1 MIKRN
6 FLKNKDW
13 NPSLIIIPILLSFL
27 ISLYV
32 LIDVDRSTTTLGY
45 LYQSASIKLENIY
58 ELGAFADVIFLF
70 ILCILPI
77 GSKKIL
83 LSERPIFNNFSWGAM
98 MFVAGMGASILWA
111 SPVEWAQTMNSEP
124 FGLDL
129 SSPKI
134 IEYSQAY
141 PLFHWGF
148 VGWALYALPG
158 VAFTLAILKNPQV
171 QFSFGGILVS
181 GNSFFKKIIKN
192 IFDIV
197 FILAI
202 LAGAGVGMG
211 VSFPVIAEMT
221 SYLIGIENSFSF
233 QIIVLLI
240 CLSIFGTSVYKG
252 LEGGIKRLSNLNV
265 ILVLILLL
273 IVIVLGPTKYILTN
287 TIESTGFMLEKYLQM
302 SFYSESSFAQ
312 SWTVFYWAWWMALA
326 PFVGTFILQISN
338 GKTIRQMILGTIF
351 IGSFATFIHF
361 YVLGGLTLNLYERGI
376 MDIPEMVKTIPS
388 GRIALE
394 ALLTLPGGYF
404 LIILYAFIATI
415 FLCTTYDSCSYV
427 LASTA
432 MKHAS
437 KRPTKILRIIFAF
450 LLIVQPIL
458 IMSLEGIDSI
468 KYILVLSSVPLI
480 VIYIL
485 MIIYISKNVFKN

>member
-1 MIKRN
+1 MIRKN
-6 FLKNKDW
+6 LLNKDW
-13 NPSLIIIPILLSFL
+13 NPTLIIIPILLSFL

-32 LIDVDRSTTTLGY
+32 LIDVDKSKETLGY
-45 LYQSASIKLENIY
+45 LYSAASIKLENIY
-58 ELGAFADVIFLF
+58 ELGAFGVIVFLLL
-70 ILCILPI
+70 LCVLPI

-83 LSERPIFNNFSWGAM
+83 LNERPIFSNLSWGAM
-98 MFVAGMGASILWA
+98 MFVSGMGASILWA
-111 SPVEWAQTMNSEP
+111 APVEWASTINSKP
-124 FGLDL
+124 FGLD
-129 SSPKI
+129 SSSIGI

-158 VAFTLAILKNPQV
+158 VAFTIAVLKNPRV
-171 QFSFGGILVS
+171 QLSFGGILVK
-181 GNSFFKKIIKN
+181 GNNLLSQVIRN

-221 SYLIGIENSFSF
+221 SYLIGIDNSFLF
-233 QIIVLLI
+233 QVIILFI
-240 CLSIFGTSVYKG
+240 CLGIFGTSVYKG
-252 LEGGIKRLSNLNV
+252 LEGGIKRLSNINV
-265 ILVLILLL
+265 TLVFILLS
-273 IVIVLGPTKYILTN
+273 IVLLVGPTQFIIDN
-287 TIESTGFMLEKYLQM
+287 SIESTSFMLEKYIQM
-302 SFYSESSFAQ
+302 SFFSESSFAQ

-338 GKTIRQMILGTIF
+338 GKTIRQMILGTVF

-361 YVLGGLTLNLYERGI
+361 YVLGGLTLNLYDRGI

-394 ALLTLPGGYF
+394 SLLTLPAGYF

-437 KRPTKILRIIFAF
+437 KRPSKSLRLIFAI
-450 LLIVQPIL
+450 LLIIQPIL

-468 KYILVLSSVPLI
+468 KYILVLSSIPLI
-480 VIYIL
+480 AIYVL
-485 MIIYISKNVFKN
+485 MILYISQNVFKN

>member
-1 MIKRN
+1 MIRKN
-6 FLKNKDW
+6 LLNKDW

-32 LIDVDRSTTTLGY
+32 LIDVDKSTETLGY
-45 LYQSASIKLENIY
+45 LYSAASIKLENIY
-58 ELGAFADVIFLF
+58 ELGAFGVIVFLF
-70 ILCILPI
+70 MLCIFPI

-83 LSERPIFNNFSWGAM
+83 LNERPVFGNLSWGAM

-111 SPVEWAQTMNSEP
+111 APVEWASTINSNP
-124 FGLDL
+124 FGLDI
-129 SSPKI
+129 SSEGI

-158 VAFTLAILKNPQV
+158 VAFTVAVLKNPQV
-171 QFSFGGILVS
+171 QLSFGGILVTGS
-181 GNSFFKKIIKN
+181 SISSRVIRN

-221 SYLIGIENSFSF
+221 SYLIGINNSFLF
-233 QIIVLLI
+233 QVIILFI
-240 CLSIFGTSVYKG
+240 CLGIFGTSVYKG
-252 LEGGIKRLSNLNV
+252 LEGGIKRLSNINVVLVLVMLTV
-265 ILVLILLL
+265 ILLI
-273 IVIVLGPTKYILTN
+273 GPTQFIIDN
-287 TIESTGFMLEKYLQM
+287 SIESTGFMIKKYIQL
-302 SFYSESSFAQ
+302 SFFSESSFAQ

-338 GKTIRQMILGTIF
+338 GKTIRQMILGTVF

-376 MDIPEMVKTIPS
+376 MDIPEMVKTVPS

-394 ALLTLPGGYF
+394 SLLTLPYGYI

-432 MKHAS
+432 MRQAS
-437 KRPTKILRIIFAF
+437 KRPSKSLRLVFAF
-450 LLIVQPIL
+450 LLIIQPIL

-480 VIYIL
+480 AIYIL
-485 MIIYISKNVFKN
+485 MIFYISRNVFKK

>member
-1 MIKRN
+1 MIRKN
-6 FLKNKDW
+6 LLNKDW

-32 LIDVDRSTTTLGY
+32 LIDVDKSTETLGY
-45 LYQSASIKLENIY
+45 LYSAASIKLENIY
-58 ELGAFADVIFLF
+58 ELGAFGVIVFLF
-70 ILCILPI
+70 MLCIFPI

-83 LSERPIFNNFSWGAM
+83 LNERPVFGNLSWGAM

-111 SPVEWAQTMNSEP
+111 APVEWASTINSNP
-124 FGLDL
+124 FGLDI
-129 SSPKI
+129 SSEGI

-158 VAFTLAILKNPQV
+158 VAFTVAVLKNPQV
-171 QFSFGGILVS
+171 QLSFGGILVT
-181 GNSFFKKIIKN
+181 GNSISSRVIRN

-221 SYLIGIENSFSF
+221 SYLLGINNSFLF
-233 QIIVLLI
+233 QVIILFI
-240 CLSIFGTSVYKG
+240 CLGIFGTSVYKG
-252 LEGGIKRLSNLNV
+252 LEGGIKRLSNINVVLVLVMLMV
-265 ILVLILLL
+265 ILLI
-273 IVIVLGPTKYILTN
+273 GPTQFIIDN
-287 TIESTGFMLEKYLQM
+287 SIESTGFMIKKYIQM
-302 SFYSESSFAQ
+302 SFFSESSFAQ

-338 GKTIRQMILGTIF
+338 GKTIRQMILGTVF

-376 MDIPEMVKTIPS
+376 MDIPEMVKSVPS

-394 ALLTLPGGYF
+394 SLLTLPYGYI

-432 MKHAS
+432 MRQAS
-437 KRPTKILRIIFAF
+437 KRPSKSLRLIFAF
-450 LLIVQPIL
+450 LLIIQPVL

-480 VIYIL
+480 AIYIL
-485 MIIYISKNVFKN
+485 MIFYISRNVFKK

>member
-1 MIKRN
+1 MIRKN
-6 FLKNKDW
+6 LLNKDW

-32 LIDVDRSTTTLGY
+32 LIDVDKSTETLGY
-45 LYQSASIKLENIY
+45 LYSAASIKLENIY
-58 ELGAFADVIFLF
+58 ELGAFGVIVFLF
-70 ILCILPI
+70 MLCIFPI

-83 LSERPIFNNFSWGAM
+83 LNERPVFGNLSWGAM

-111 SPVEWAQTMNSEP
+111 APVEWASTINSNP
-124 FGLDL
+124 FGLDI
-129 SSPKI
+129 SSEGI

-158 VAFTLAILKNPQV
+158 VAFTVAVLKNPQV
-171 QFSFGGILVS
+171 QLSFGGILVT
-181 GNSFFKKIIKN
+181 GNSISSRVIRN

-221 SYLIGIENSFSF
+221 SYLIGINNSFLF
-233 QIIVLLI
+233 QVIILFI
-240 CLSIFGTSVYKG
+240 CLGIFGTSVYKG
-252 LEGGIKRLSNLNV
+252 LEGGIKRLSNINV
-265 ILVLILLL
+265 VLVLVMLTIILL
-273 IVIVLGPTKYILTN
+273 IGPTQFIIDN
-287 TIESTGFMLEKYLQM
+287 SIESTGFMIKKYIQM
-302 SFYSESSFAQ
+302 SFFSESSFAQ

-338 GKTIRQMILGTIF
+338 GKTIRQMILGTVF

-376 MDIPEMVKTIPS
+376 MDIPEMVKTVPS

-394 ALLTLPGGYF
+394 SLLTLPYGYI

-432 MKHAS
+432 MRHAS
-437 KRPTKILRIIFAF
+437 KRPSKSLRLIFAF
-450 LLIVQPIL
+450 LLIIQPIL

-480 VIYIL
+480 AIYIL
-485 MIIYISKNVFKN
+485 MIFYISRNVFKK

>member
-1 MIKRN
+1 MIRKN
-6 FLKNKDW
+6 LLNKDW

-32 LIDVDRSTTTLGY
+32 LVDVDKSTETLGY
-45 LYQSASIKLENIY
+45 LYSSASIKLENIY
-58 ELGAFADVIFLF
+58 ELGAFGVIVFLF
-70 ILCILPI
+70 MLCILPI

-83 LSERPIFNNFSWGAM
+83 LNERPVFGNLSWGAM

-111 SPVEWAQTMNSEP
+111 APVEWASTINSKP
-124 FGLDL
+124 FGLDI
-129 SSPKI
+129 SSVGI
-134 IEYSQAY
+134 IEYGQAY

-158 VAFTLAILKNPQV
+158 VAFTIAVLKNPQV
-171 QFSFGGILVS
+171 QLSFGGILVT
-181 GNSFFKKIIKN
+181 GNSISSRAIRN

-221 SYLIGIENSFSF
+221 SYLIGIDNSFLF
-233 QIIVLLI
+233 QVIILFI
-240 CLSIFGTSVYKG
+240 CLGIFGTSVYKG
-252 LEGGIKRLSNLNV
+252 LEGGIKRLSNINV
-265 ILVLILLL
+265 VLVLIML
-273 IVIVLGPTKYILTN
+273 IVILLIGPTQFIIDN
-287 TIESTGFMLEKYLQM
+287 SIESTGFMIKKYIQM
-302 SFYSESSFAQ
+302 SFFSESSFAQ

-338 GKTIRQMILGTIF
+338 GKTIRQMILGTVL

-376 MDIPEMVKTIPS
+376 MDIPEMVKTVPS

-394 ALLTLPGGYF
+394 SLLTLPFGYI

-432 MKHAS
+432 MRQAS
-437 KRPTKILRIIFAF
+437 KRPSKSLRLVFAI
-450 LLIVQPIL
+450 LLIIQPIL

-480 VIYIL
+480 AIYIL
-485 MIIYISKNVFKN
+485 MIFYISRNVFKK

>member
-1 MIKRN
+1 MIRKN
-6 FLKNKDW
+6 LLNKDW

-32 LIDVDRSTTTLGY
+32 LIDVDKSTETLGY
-45 LYQSASIKLENIY
+45 LYSAASIKLENIY
-58 ELGAFADVIFLF
+58 ELGAFGVIVFLF
-70 ILCILPI
+70 MLCIFPI

-83 LSERPIFNNFSWGAM
+83 LNERPVFGNLSWGAM

-111 SPVEWAQTMNSEP
+111 APVEWASTINSNP
-124 FGLDL
+124 FGLDI
-129 SSPKI
+129 SSEGI

-158 VAFTLAILKNPQV
+158 VAFTVAVLKNPQV
-171 QFSFGGILVS
+171 QLSFGGILVT
-181 GNSFFKKIIKN
+181 GNSISSRVIRN

-221 SYLIGIENSFSF
+221 SYLIGINNSFLF
-233 QIIVLLI
+233 QVIILFI
-240 CLSIFGTSVYKG
+240 CLGIFGTSVYKG
-252 LEGGIKRLSNLNV
+252 LEGGIKRLSNINVVLVLVMLMV
-265 ILVLILLL
+265 ILLI
-273 IVIVLGPTKYILTN
+273 GPTQFIIDN
-287 TIESTGFMLEKYLQM
+287 SIESTGFMIKKYIQM
-302 SFYSESSFAQ
+302 SFFSESSFAQ

-338 GKTIRQMILGTIF
+338 GKTIRQMILGTVF

-376 MDIPEMVKTIPS
+376 MDIPEMVKSVPS

-394 ALLTLPGGYF
+394 SLLTLPYGYI

-432 MKHAS
+432 MRQAS
-437 KRPTKILRIIFAF
+437 KRPSKSLRLVFAF
-450 LLIVQPIL
+450 LLIIQPIL

-480 VIYIL
+480 AIYIL
-485 MIIYISKNVFKN
+485 MIFYISRNVFKK

>member
-1 MIKRN
+1 MIRKN
-6 FLKNKDW
+6 LLNKDW

-32 LIDVDRSTTTLGY
+32 LIDVDKSTETLGY
-45 LYQSASIKLENIY
+45 LYSAASIKLENIY
-58 ELGAFADVIFLF
+58 ELGAFGVIVFLF
-70 ILCILPI
+70 MLCIFPI

-83 LSERPIFNNFSWGAM
+83 LNERPVFGNLSWGAM

-111 SPVEWAQTMNSEP
+111 APVEWASTINSNP
-124 FGLDL
+124 FGLDI
-129 SSPKI
+129 SSEGI

-158 VAFTLAILKNPQV
+158 VAFTIAVLKNPQV
-171 QFSFGGILVS
+171 QLSFGGILVT
-181 GNSFFKKIIKN
+181 GNSILSRVIRN
-192 IFDIV
+192 IFDII

-221 SYLIGIENSFSF
+221 SYLIGINNSFLF
-233 QIIVLLI
+233 QVIILFI
-240 CLSIFGTSVYKG
+240 CLGIFGTSVYKG
-252 LEGGIKRLSNLNV
+252 LEGGIKRLSNINVVLVLVMLTV
-265 ILVLILLL
+265 ILLI
-273 IVIVLGPTKYILTN
+273 GPTQFIIDN
-287 TIESTGFMLEKYLQM
+287 SIESTGFMIKKYIQM
-302 SFYSESSFAQ
+302 SFFSESSFAQ

-480 VIYIL
+480 AIYTL
-485 MIIYISKNVFKN
+485 MIIYISKNVLKN

>member
-1 MIKRN
+1 MIRKN
-6 FLKNKDW
+6 LLNKDW

-32 LIDVDRSTTTLGY
+32 LIDVDKSTETLRY
-45 LYQSASIKLENIY
+45 LYSAASIKLENIY
-58 ELGAFADVIFLF
+58 ELGAFGVIVFLF
-70 ILCILPI
+70 MLCIFPI

-83 LSERPIFNNFSWGAM
+83 LNERPVFGNLSWGAM

-111 SPVEWAQTMNSEP
+111 APVEWASTINSNP
-124 FGLDL
+124 FGLDI
-129 SSPKI
+129 SSEGI

-158 VAFTLAILKNPQV
+158 VAFTVAVLKNPQV
-171 QFSFGGILVS
+171 QLSFGGILVT
-181 GNSFFKKIIKN
+181 GNSISSRVIRN

-221 SYLIGIENSFSF
+221 SYLIGINNSFLF
-233 QIIVLLI
+233 QVIILFI
-240 CLSIFGTSVYKG
+240 CLGIFGTSVYKG
-252 LEGGIKRLSNLNV
+252 LEGGIKRLSNINVVLVLVMLTV
-265 ILVLILLL
+265 ILLI
-273 IVIVLGPTKYILTN
+273 GPTQFIIDN
-287 TIESTGFMLEKYLQM
+287 SIESTGFMIKKYIQM
-302 SFYSESSFAQ
+302 SFFSESSFAQ

-338 GKTIRQMILGTIF
+338 GKTIRQMILGTVF

-376 MDIPEMVKTIPS
+376 MDIPEMVKTVPS

-394 ALLTLPGGYF
+394 SLLTLPYGYI

-432 MKHAS
+432 MRQAS
-437 KRPTKILRIIFAF
+437 KRPSKSLRLVFAF
-450 LLIVQPIL
+450 LLIIQPIL

-480 VIYIL
+480 AIYIL
-485 MIIYISKNVFKN
+485 MIFYISRNVFKK

>member
-1 MIKRN
+1 MIRKN
-6 FLKNKDW
+6 LLNKDW

-32 LIDVDRSTTTLGY
+32 LIDVDKSTETLGY
-45 LYQSASIKLENIY
+45 LYSAASIKLENIY
-58 ELGAFADVIFLF
+58 ELGAFGVIVFLF
-70 ILCILPI
+70 MLCIFPI

-83 LSERPIFNNFSWGAM
+83 LNERPVFGNLSWGAM
-98 MFVAGMGASILWA
+98 IFVAGMGASILWA
-111 SPVEWAQTMNSEP
+111 APVEWASTINSNP
-124 FGLDL
+124 FGLDI
-129 SSPKI
+129 SSEGI

-158 VAFTLAILKNPQV
+158 VAFTVAVLKNPQV
-171 QFSFGGILVS
+171 QLSFGSILVT
-181 GNSFFKKIIKN
+181 GNSISSRVIKN

-221 SYLIGIENSFSF
+221 SYLIGINNSFLF
-233 QIIVLLI
+233 QVIILFI
-240 CLSIFGTSVYKG
+240 CLGIFGTSVYKG
-252 LEGGIKRLSNLNV
+252 LEGGIKRLSNINVVLVLVMLMV
-265 ILVLILLL
+265 ILLI
-273 IVIVLGPTKYILTN
+273 GPTQFIIDN
-287 TIESTGFMLEKYLQM
+287 SIESTGFMIKKYIQM
-302 SFYSESSFAQ
+302 SFFSESSFAQ

-338 GKTIRQMILGTIF
+338 GKTIRQMILGTVF

-376 MDIPEMVKTIPS
+376 MDIPEMVKTVPS

-394 ALLTLPGGYF
+394 SLLTLPYGYI

-432 MKHAS
+432 MRQAS
-437 KRPTKILRIIFAF
+437 KRPSKSLRLVFAF
-450 LLIVQPIL
+450 LLIIQPIL

-480 VIYIL
+480 AIYIL
-485 MIIYISKNVFKN
+485 MIFYISRNVFKK

>member
-58 ELGAFADVIFLF
+58 ELGAFAVVIFLF

-148 VGWALYALPG
+148 VGWALY
-158 VAFTLAILKNPQV
+158 
-171 QFSFGGILVS
+171 
-181 GNSFFKKIIKN
+181 
-192 IFDIV
+192 
-197 FILAI
+197 AI

-351 IGSFATFIHF
+351 IGSLATFIHF
-361 YVLGGLTLNLYERGI
+361 YVLGGLTLNLYERGV

-480 VIYIL
+480 AIYTL
-485 MIIYISKNVFKN
+485 MIIYISKNVLKN

>member
-1 MIKRN
+1 MIRKN
-6 FLKNKDW
+6 LLNKDW

-32 LIDVDRSTTTLGY
+32 LIDVDKSTETLGY
-45 LYQSASIKLENIY
+45 LYSAASIKLENIY
-58 ELGAFADVIFLF
+58 ELGAFGVIVFLLL
-70 ILCILPI
+70 LCILPI

-83 LSERPIFNNFSWGAM
+83 LNERPIFGNLSWGAM
-98 MFVAGMGASILWA
+98 MFVSGMGASILWA
-111 SPVEWAQTMNSEP
+111 APVEWASTINSKP
-124 FGLDL
+124 FGLDY
-129 SSPKI
+129 SSLEI

-158 VAFTLAILKNPQV
+158 VAFTIAVLKNPRV
-171 QFSFGGILVS
+171 QLSFGGILVE
-181 GNSFFKKIIKN
+181 GNNFLSQVIRN
-192 IFDIV
+192 LFDIV

-221 SYLIGIENSFSF
+221 SYLIGINNSFLF
-233 QIIVLLI
+233 QVIILFI
-240 CLSIFGTSVYKG
+240 CLGIFGTSVYKG
-252 LEGGIKRLSNLNV
+252 LEGGIKRLSNINVVLVLVMLTV
-265 ILVLILLL
+265 ILLI
-273 IVIVLGPTKYILTN
+273 GPTQFIIDN
-287 TIESTGFMLEKYLQM
+287 SIESTGFMIKKYIQM
-302 SFYSESSFAQ
+302 SFFSESSFAQ

-338 GKTIRQMILGTIF
+338 GKTIRQMILGTVF

-376 MDIPEMVKTIPS
+376 MDIPEMVKTVPS

-394 ALLTLPGGYF
+394 SLLTLPYGYI

-432 MKHAS
+432 MRQAS
-437 KRPTKILRIIFAF
+437 KRPSKSLRLVFAF
-450 LLIVQPIL
+450 LLIIQPIL

-480 VIYIL
+480 AIYIL
-485 MIIYISKNVFKN
+485 MIFYISRNVFKK

>member
-1 MIKRN
+1 MIRKN
-6 FLKNKDW
+6 LLNKDW

-32 LIDVDRSTTTLGY
+32 LIDVDKSTETLGY
-45 LYQSASIKLENIY
+45 LYSAASIKLENIY
-58 ELGAFADVIFLF
+58 ELGAFGVIVFLF
-70 ILCILPI
+70 MLCIFPI

-83 LSERPIFNNFSWGAM
+83 LNERPVFGNLSWGAM

-111 SPVEWAQTMNSEP
+111 APVEWASTINSNP
-124 FGLDL
+124 FGLDI
-129 SSPKI
+129 SSEGI

-158 VAFTLAILKNPQV
+158 VAFTIAVLKNPQV
-171 QFSFGGILVS
+171 QLSFGGILVT
-181 GNSFFKKIIKN
+181 GNSILSRVIKN

-221 SYLIGIENSFSF
+221 SYLIGINNSFLF
-233 QIIVLLI
+233 QVIILFI
-240 CLSIFGTSVYKG
+240 CLGIFGTSVYKG
-252 LEGGIKRLSNLNV
+252 LEGGIKRLSNINVVLVLVMLMV
-265 ILVLILLL
+265 ILLI
-273 IVIVLGPTKYILTN
+273 GPTQFIIDN
-287 TIESTGFMLEKYLQM
+287 SIVSTGFMIKKYIQM
-302 SFYSESSFAQ
+302 SFFSESSFAQ

-338 GKTIRQMILGTIF
+338 GKTIRQMILGTVF

-376 MDIPEMVKTIPS
+376 MDIPEMVKTVPS

-394 ALLTLPGGYF
+394 SLLTLPYGYI

-432 MKHAS
+432 MRQAS
-437 KRPTKILRIIFAF
+437 KRPSKSLRLVFAF
-450 LLIVQPIL
+450 LLIIQPIL
-458 IMSLEGIDSI
+458 IMSFEGIDSI

-480 VIYIL
+480 AIYIL
-485 MIIYISKNVFKN
+485 MIFYISRNVFKK

>member
-1 MIKRN
+1 MIRKN
-6 FLKNKDW
+6 LLNKDW

-32 LIDVDRSTTTLGY
+32 LIDVDKSTETLGY
-45 LYQSASIKLENIY
+45 LYSAASIKLENIY
-58 ELGAFADVIFLF
+58 ELGAFGVIVFLF
-70 ILCILPI
+70 MLCIFPI

-83 LSERPIFNNFSWGAM
+83 LNERPVFGNLSWGAM

-111 SPVEWAQTMNSEP
+111 APVEWASTINSNP
-124 FGLDL
+124 FGLDI
-129 SSPKI
+129 SSEGI

-158 VAFTLAILKNPQV
+158 VAFTVAVLKNPQV
-171 QFSFGGILVS
+171 QLSFGGILVT
-181 GNSFFKKIIKN
+181 GNSISSRVIRN

-221 SYLIGIENSFSF
+221 SYLLGINNSFLF
-233 QIIVLLI
+233 QVIILFI
-240 CLSIFGTSVYKG
+240 CLGIFGTSVYKG
-252 LEGGIKRLSNLNV
+252 LEGGIKRLSNINVVLVLVMLMV
-265 ILVLILLL
+265 ILLI
-273 IVIVLGPTKYILTN
+273 GPTQFIIDN
-287 TIESTGFMLEKYLQM
+287 SIESTGFMIKKYIQM
-302 SFYSESSFAQ
+302 SFFSESSFAQ

-338 GKTIRQMILGTIF
+338 GKTIRQMILGTVF

-376 MDIPEMVKTIPS
+376 MDIPEMVKTVPS

-394 ALLTLPGGYF
+394 SLLTLPYGYI

-432 MKHAS
+432 MRQAS
-437 KRPTKILRIIFAF
+437 KRPSKSLRLIFAF
-450 LLIVQPIL
+450 LLIIQPIL

-480 VIYIL
+480 AIYIL
-485 MIIYISKNVFKN
+485 MIFYISRNVFKK

>member
-1 MIKRN
+1 MIRKN
-6 FLKNKDW
+6 LLNKDW

-32 LIDVDRSTTTLGY
+32 LIDVDKSTETLGY
-45 LYQSASIKLENIY
+45 LYSAASIKLENIY
-58 ELGAFADVIFLF
+58 ELGAFGVIVFLF
-70 ILCILPI
+70 MLCIFPI

-83 LSERPIFNNFSWGAM
+83 LNERPVFGNLSWGAM
-98 MFVAGMGASILWA
+98 IFVAGMGASILWA
-111 SPVEWAQTMNSEP
+111 APVEWASTINSNP
-124 FGLDL
+124 FGLDI
-129 SSPKI
+129 SSEGI

-158 VAFTLAILKNPQV
+158 VAFTVAVLKNPQV
-171 QFSFGGILVS
+171 QLSFGGILVT
-181 GNSFFKKIIKN
+181 GNSISSRVIKN

-221 SYLIGIENSFSF
+221 SYLIGINNSFLF
-233 QIIVLLI
+233 QVIILFI
-240 CLSIFGTSVYKG
+240 CLGIFGTSVYKG
-252 LEGGIKRLSNLNV
+252 LEGGIKRLSNINVVLVLVMLMV
-265 ILVLILLL
+265 ILLI
-273 IVIVLGPTKYILTN
+273 GPTQFIIDN
-287 TIESTGFMLEKYLQM
+287 SIESTGFMIKKYIQM
-302 SFYSESSFAQ
+302 SFFSESSFAQ

-338 GKTIRQMILGTIF
+338 GKTIRQMILGTVF

-376 MDIPEMVKTIPS
+376 MDIPEMVKTVPS

-394 ALLTLPGGYF
+394 SLLTLPYGYI

-432 MKHAS
+432 MRQAS
-437 KRPTKILRIIFAF
+437 KRPSKSLRLVFAF
-450 LLIVQPIL
+450 LLIIQPIL

-480 VIYIL
+480 AIYIL
-485 MIIYISKNVFKN
+485 MIFYISRNVFKK

>member
-1 MIKRN
+1 MIRKN
-6 FLKNKDW
+6 LLNKDW

-32 LIDVDRSTTTLGY
+32 LIDVDKSTETLGY
-45 LYQSASIKLENIY
+45 LYSAASIKLENIY
-58 ELGAFADVIFLF
+58 ELGAFGVIVFLF
-70 ILCILPI
+70 MLCIFPI

-83 LSERPIFNNFSWGAM
+83 LNERPVFGNLSWGAM
-98 MFVAGMGASILWA
+98 IFVAGMGASILWA
-111 SPVEWAQTMNSEP
+111 APVEWASTINSNP
-124 FGLDL
+124 FGLDI
-129 SSPKI
+129 SSEGI

-158 VAFTLAILKNPQV
+158 VAFTVAVLKNPQV
-171 QFSFGGILVS
+171 QLSFGGILVT
-181 GNSFFKKIIKN
+181 GNSISSRVIRN

-221 SYLIGIENSFSF
+221 SYLIGINNSFLF
-233 QIIVLLI
+233 QVIILFI
-240 CLSIFGTSVYKG
+240 CLGIFGTSVYKG
-252 LEGGIKRLSNLNV
+252 LEGGIKRLSNINVVLVLVMLMV
-265 ILVLILLL
+265 ILLI
-273 IVIVLGPTKYILTN
+273 GPTQFIIDN
-287 TIESTGFMLEKYLQM
+287 SIESTGFMIKKYIQM
-302 SFYSESSFAQ
+302 SFFSESSFAQ

-338 GKTIRQMILGTIF
+338 GKTIRQMILGTVF

-376 MDIPEMVKTIPS
+376 MDIPEMVKTVPS

-394 ALLTLPGGYF
+394 SLLTLPYGYI

-432 MKHAS
+432 MRQAS
-437 KRPTKILRIIFAF
+437 KRPSKSLRLVFAF
-450 LLIVQPIL
+450 LLIIQPIL

-480 VIYIL
+480 AIYIL
-485 MIIYISKNVFKN
+485 MIFYISRNVFKK

>member
-1 MIKRN
+1 MIRKN
-6 FLKNKDW
+6 LLNKDW

-32 LIDVDRSTTTLGY
+32 LIDVDKSTETLGY
-45 LYQSASIKLENIY
+45 LYSAASIKLENIY
-58 ELGAFADVIFLF
+58 ELGAFGVIVFLF
-70 ILCILPI
+70 MLCIFPI

-83 LSERPIFNNFSWGAM
+83 LNERPIFGNLSWGAM
-98 MFVAGMGASILWA
+98 MFVSGMGASILWA
-111 SPVEWAQTMNSEP
+111 APVEWASTINSKP
-124 FGLDL
+124 FGLDY
-129 SSPKI
+129 SSLEI

-158 VAFTLAILKNPQV
+158 VAFTLAILNNPQV
-171 QFSFGGILVS
+171 QLSFGGILVT
-181 GNSFFKKIIKN
+181 GNSISSRVIRN

-221 SYLIGIENSFSF
+221 SYLIGINNSFLF
-233 QIIVLLI
+233 QVIILFI
-240 CLSIFGTSVYKG
+240 CLGIFGTSVYKG
-252 LEGGIKRLSNLNV
+252 LEGGIKRLSNINVVLVLVMLTV
-265 ILVLILLL
+265 ILLI
-273 IVIVLGPTKYILTN
+273 GPTQFIIDN
-287 TIESTGFMLEKYLQM
+287 SIESTGFMIKKYIQM
-302 SFYSESSFAQ
+302 SFFSESSFAQ

-338 GKTIRQMILGTIF
+338 GKTIRQMILGTVF

-376 MDIPEMVKTIPS
+376 MDIPEMVKSVPS

-394 ALLTLPGGYF
+394 SLLTLPYGYI

-432 MKHAS
+432 MRQAS
-437 KRPTKILRIIFAF
+437 KRPSKSLRLVFAF
-450 LLIVQPIL
+450 LLIIQPIL

-480 VIYIL
+480 AIYIL
-485 MIIYISKNVFKN
+485 MIFYISRNVFKK